1 MTVNITPELCWFVLT
16 ITMTALLWVPQII
29 QSIFKVG
36 LKTVILCPYETA
48 MHYADWTNRAKLAHS
63 NAVQNLVIFASLTL
77 LVLALGLSNDMTT
90 LAAVIYFFARAFH
103 YIMTIIAIPLMRII
117 LFLVGV
123 ACQIAMPA
131 TLFNRL

>member
-1 MTVNITPELCWFVLT
+1 
-16 ITMTALLWVPQII
+16 
-29 QSIFKVG
+29 
-36 LKTVILCPYETA
+36 
-48 MHYADWTNRAKLAHS
+48 LAHS

-103 YIMTIIAIPLMRII
+103 YIMTIIAIPLMRIT